1 MNYLIAVALAAIG
14 TTLFLTVYRL
24 FIERKP

>member
-1 MNYLIAVALAAIG
+1 MTYLYAVALAAIG
-14 TTLFLTVYRL
+14 TTLFLTLYRW